1 MCDLIAI
8 FFIRGIAF
16 LFEPCYNLLIGN
28 EVLPRKTGTAV
39 WLMTSANFAGD
50 IGFFVSVCPRKEI
63 LMSFLTS
70 IAIFTLSA
78 LLLGSALQRLRL
90 PPLIGM
96 LLVGILMGPYVLDL
110 ISPDLLAISS
120 DMRQFAL
127 IVILAR
133 AGLSLDL
140 AELKKVGR
148 PAVLLCFLPACFEIV
163 GYVVL
168 SKLFLDISYAE
179 GALMGAV
186 MAAVSPAVVVPRM
199 LRLQEEGYGV
209 RKGIPQMITAGASCD
224 DVFVIVLFTALLGMN
239 KTGAFN
245 YSVLWRVPASVITGA
260 VIGALA
266 GWFLSLILSHIK
278 IRETVK
284 VIVLLSVSFLLVAA
298 ENAISDIIPFSG
310 LLAVISLCIM
320 LRFRQEGAAER
331 LAARFNKLW
340 VFAEILL
347 FVLVGAQTDVS
358 YALTA
363 GARLLPVVLLA
374 LVFRMLG
381 VFVCLA
387 RTALNFKERL
397 FCAVAYLPKATVQA
411 AIGGIALSQGLSC
424 GKMILSCAVLAILVT
439 APVGAFLTDI
449 TYKKLLSKE

>member
-1 MCDLIAI
+1 MIARKNALSERLCDLIAI

-16 LFEPCYNLLIGN
+16 LFDPCYTLLIGN
-28 EVLPRKTGTAV
+28 EVLPRETGNAV

-78 LLLGSALQRLRL
+78 LLLGRVLQRLRL

-96 LLVGILMGPYVLDL
+96 LLVGILMGPYVLDF
-110 ISPDLLAISS
+110 ISPDMLAISS

-179 GALMGAV
+179 GALVGAV
-186 MAAVSPAVVVPRM
+186 MAVVSPAVVVPRM
-199 LRLQEEGYGV
+199 LRLHEEGYGV
-209 RKGIPQMITAGASCD
+209 SKGIPQMITAGASCG

-245 YSVLWRVPASVITGA
+245 YSVLWRVHA
-260 VIGALA
+260 
-266 GWFLSLILSHIK
+266 
-278 IRETVK
+278 
-284 VIVLLSVSFLLVAA
+284 
-298 ENAISDIIPFSG
+298 
-310 LLAVISLCIM
+310 M
-320 LRFRQEGAAER
+320 
-331 LAARFNKLW
+331 
-340 VFAEILL
+340 
-347 FVLVGAQTDVS
+347 
-358 YALTA
+358 
-363 GARLLPVVLLA
+363 
-374 LVFRMLG
+374 
-381 VFVCLA
+381 
-387 RTALNFKERL
+387 
-397 FCAVAYLPKATVQA
+397 
-411 AIGGIALSQGLSC
+411 
-424 GKMILSCAVLAILVT
+424 
-439 APVGAFLTDI
+439 
-449 TYKKLLSKE
+449 